1 MGSMSHTRQESP
13 GFSRGEEVNGESE
26 MGGLSTLLA
35 TGVGLSLRGVR
46 RLCLTVHDS
55 PAASE
60 FSTEL
65 TIAHGIDGGVSLQLG
80 ESGELAVSPWIQA
93 ADMTVD
99 APAFIPSSTLP
110 GGGINKI
117 VVYTSSS
124 RASLDRMEVLVEADS
139 IVGLSIDRGVLVI
152 AIARA
157 WHGPIA
163 VIDAVAADPVEGM
176 VDEDHQI

>member
-1 MGSMSHTRQESP
+1 MDWKYLAGMMT
-13 GFSRGEEVNGESE
+13 GESE

-46 RLCLTVHDS
+46 RLRLTVNDI

-60 FSTEL
+60 PSTAL

-93 ADMTVD
+93 ADMIVD
-99 APAFIPSSTLP
+99 APASMPMSTLP
-110 GGGINKI
+110 EGGINKI

-124 RASLDRMEVLVEADS
+124 RASFDRMEVLVEAES
-139 IVGLSIDRGVLVI
+139 IVGLSIDRGALVI
-152 AIARA
+152 AIAYA
-157 WHGPIA
+157 PHGPIA
-163 VIDAVAADPVEGM
+163 VIDSADVTE
-176 VDEDHQI
+176 DEDHRI

>member
-1 MGSMSHTRQESP
+1 
-13 GFSRGEEVNGESE
+13 
-26 MGGLSTLLA
+26 MGGLATLLA

-46 RLCLTVHDS
+46 RLRLTVRDI

-60 FSTEL
+60 SSTAL

-99 APAFIPSSTLP
+99 VPASIPVSTLP
-110 GGGINKI
+110 EGGINKI

-124 RASLDRMEVLVEADS
+124 RVSLDRLEVLVETES
-139 IVGLSIDRGVLVI
+139 TVGLSIDRGALVI

-157 WHGPIA
+157 PHGPIA
-163 VIDAVAADPVEGM
+163 LIDAVKTDPVDGVE
-176 VDEDHQI
+176 DEDRRI